1 MSTSSDRHKAKTS
14 RRLAE
19 ELAAVERRNQLIEF
33 EMTRM
38 RNALAAMKEIWWNRR
53 LEAARVPEDRRCG
66 TRLNEDFEKGTTT
79 MLKPK
84 DLKRA
89 KRLAQSTGKPIE
101 VCLKALGEV
110 NRLRL
115 STPSYLGGDMLRK
128 AAGLSAKEREAVD
141 FAVNHRMDGKD
152 READLAVF
160 KALYGAATNR
170 PPSQRIVSSTLDLL
184 TGGGR

>member
-1 MSTSSDRHKAKTS
+1 MSSSDDRRSSKTS
-14 RRLAE
+14 RRIVE

-33 EMTRM
+33 EMARM
-38 RNALAAMKEIWWNRR
+38 RNALAAMKEIWWSRP

-66 TRLNEDFEKGTTT
+66 TRLNEDFEKGTT

-89 KRLAQSTGKPIE
+89 KRLAKETGKPVE
-101 VCLKALGEV
+101 LCLKALGEV

-128 AAGLSAKEREAVD
+128 AAGLSAKEQTAVD
-141 FAVNHRMDGKD
+141 FALTHKMTGED
-152 READLAVF
+152 RETDLAVF
-160 KALYGAATNR
+160 KLLYSVSASTNR
-170 PPSQRIVSSTLDLL
+170 LPSQRIVSSTLDLL
-184 TGGGR
+184 TGR